1 MRILFT
7 VAAAALLGLH
17 PQHPS
22 TLPAPSNPGRA
33 APAISLKTLDGKTVR
48 LSDSRGRIVLVDFW
62 ATWCTPCRITFP
74 ALDALSASFRDHD
87 VDVLAVNE
95 DEHRKNVNAFLEAHP
110 HSMRVLL
117 DAQMTAADAFNV
129 RGIPS
134 AFIID
139 RDGRVRFS
147 HLGYTP
153 ETIDAFRREITSLL
167 EPLQSDPRGR

>member
-1 MRILFT
+1 
-7 VAAAALLGLH
+7 
-17 PQHPS
+17 
-22 TLPAPSNPGRA
+22 
-33 APAISLKTLDGKTVR
+33 
-48 LSDSRGRIVLVDFW
+48 
-62 ATWCTPCRITFP
+62 
-74 ALDALSASFRDHD
+74 
-87 VDVLAVNE
+87 
-95 DEHRKNVNAFLEAHP
+95 
-110 HSMRVLL
+110 MRVLL

-167 EPLQSDPRGR
+167 EPLQADPRGR